1 MIIFF
6 LIPQKEDISKL
17 MSILQSPKMDA
28 ILKQSALEQFSVLLQ
43 GIYVHTYNVHVHVH
57 VHIQLI
63 NFDTKCYYKHL

>member
-1 MIIFF
+1 MIIF

-17 MSILQSPKMDA
+17 MSILQSSKMDA

-43 GIYVHTYNVHVHVH
+43 GIYVHTYNVHVH
-57 VHIQLI
+57 IQLI